1 MKLLLTTIKTDCTYT
16 DYALRYLYS
25 IVQGAPLEAEM
36 KVYGKYELDGRIYED
51 IMMGRYNIV
60 YFHCDELNERN
71 ICAVAEMVK
80 KAAPTTAVVIGGMQA
95 SFGTKNFMKLN
106 P

>member
-25 IVQGAPLEAEM
+25 IVQGAPLETEM

-51 IMMGRYNIV
+51 IIMGRYNIV

-80 KAAPTTAVVIGGMQA
+80 KAVPTTAVVIGGM
-95 SFGTKNFMKLN
+95 
-106 P
+106 